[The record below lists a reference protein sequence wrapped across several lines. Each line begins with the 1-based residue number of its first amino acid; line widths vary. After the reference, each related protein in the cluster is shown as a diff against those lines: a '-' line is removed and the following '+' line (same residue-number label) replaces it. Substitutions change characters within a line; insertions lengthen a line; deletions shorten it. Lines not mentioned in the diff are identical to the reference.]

1 MLYFY
6 VLLYCVIILLCYECI
21 CMCNM
26 YRRVNFSQLYFY
38 LYCFIMLFY
47 VIVCIL
53 LHRRLNK

>member
-26 YRRVNFSQLYFY
+26 YRRVNFSQLYMGY
-38 LYCFIMLFY
+38 GCGVYRNVYHQQNLTSAFI
-47 VIVCIL
+47 
-53 LHRRLNK
+53 